1 MEIVSFLTALS
12 MRALARYSASI
23 EPGIPLLL
31 IFQNLL
37 LLQNPVV
44 YFQKILYHSSWPL
57 SFPFVSVVTNI
68 LDFSMAFFYPILRTL
83 LYTING
89 ILVEVSDETFLPWEI
104 FHYGVTS
111 GAGVYRT
118 EGGNMGPQPDRSLER
133 RTDRDGY
140 LTYEKI
146 EAINADNRNATE
158 VYIGDS
164 LPDTSRLVN

>member
-1 MEIVSFLTALS
+1 M
-12 MRALARYSASI
+12 
-23 EPGIPLLL
+23 
-31 IFQNLL
+31 
-37 LLQNPVV
+37 
-44 YFQKILYHSSWPL
+44 
-57 SFPFVSVVTNI
+57 
-68 LDFSMAFFYPILRTL
+68 
-83 LYTING
+83 
-89 ILVEVSDETFLPWEI
+89 
-104 FHYGVTS
+104 
-111 GAGVYRT
+111 GVYRT